1 MSVLDIA
8 KSVLSEESVA
18 LAKMS
23 EALDESFELAV
34 NIIHKSRARVV
45 VCGMGK
51 SGHVGRKIS
60 ATFNSTGTKS
70 LFLHPA
76 EAVHGDLGCIES
88 GDVLL
93 CLSNSG
99 ETAELVRLLPY
110 FSSNKNP
117 VISITGNPKSTL
129 AVASDVSLIASID
142 REACPLNLA
151 PTTSTTLALAL
162 GDAIA
167 AGLMGLQNFKPESF
181 ARYHPAGSLGRK
193 LLGKVRDFA
202 VPARVIT
209 HDTGFANALEA
220 LASSRVGL
228 VVVSNASEIGV
239 ITDGD
244 VRRLFDRVPLSDLAS
259 VEASEVASWSPVIV
273 DGEVKCGD
281 ADSLMARKAVNS
293 LLVSIDDGKFMV
305 YQNMNRS

>member
-1 MSVLDIA
+1 MSVLDVA
-8 KSVLSEESVA
+8 KAVLSEESAA
-18 LAKMS
+18 LAIMS
-23 EALDESFELAV
+23 EALDDSFELAV
-34 NIIHKSRARVV
+34 SMIYKAKGRVV

-51 SGHVGRKIS
+51 SGHIGKKIN
-60 ATFNSTGTKS
+60 ATLNSTGTKS

-76 EAVHGDLGCIES
+76 EAVHGDLGCV
-88 GDVLL
+88 GADDVLL

-99 ETAELVRLLPY
+99 ETSELVRLLPY

-117 VISITGNPKSTL
+117 IISITGNPRSTL
-129 AVASDVSLIASID
+129 ALSSDVSLIASID

-167 AGLMGLQNFKPESF
+167 AGLMSLHNFKPEGF

-202 VPARVIT
+202 VPACVVA
-209 HDTGFANALEA
+209 HDTGFVHALEA
-220 LASSRVGL
+220 LAGSRVGL
-228 VVVSNASEIGV
+228 VVVRNASEVGV

-244 VRRLFDRVPLSDLAS
+244 VRRLLDKVELSDLAS
-259 VEASEVASWSPVIV
+259 VEASEIASWSPVIV
-273 DGEVKCGD
+273 DGDTNCGD
-281 ADSLMARKAVNS
+281 ADALMGREAVNS
-293 LLVSIDDGKFMV
+293 LLVSIDDDNFMV
-305 YQNMNRS
+305 YQNMNRG